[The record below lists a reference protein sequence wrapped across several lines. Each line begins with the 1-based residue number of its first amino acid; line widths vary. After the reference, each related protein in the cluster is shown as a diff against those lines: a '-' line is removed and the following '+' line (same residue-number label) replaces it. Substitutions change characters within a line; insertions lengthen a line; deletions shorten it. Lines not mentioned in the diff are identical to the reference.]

1 MNTTQ
6 SNLRGIAYLILA
18 LLIMSLQG
26 IAVKFI
32 GGDYSI
38 MQIVLLRSIVA
49 LPASIVLFRL
59 EGKRGLPT
67 TKRPG
72 LEYLRGLCLF
82 VSYTMAFM
90 GLASLPLGEYEAI
103 RFSAPLMIT
112 VLSVFMLGEKV
123 GIHRWLALF
132 VGFAGVL
139 IMVRPGSAG
148 FNLGSVFVLVA
159 MLFYALSVMLTRK
172 LQTTDSSATMG
183 YYSTVLYLAA
193 AMLLSPLVLLVG
205 EMPDAHPGVAFLFR
219 GWAMPT
225 PLDAAI
231 MAGLG
236 LIWVGGMYFV
246 ARAYST
252 AQASM
257 VASFEYVSLPISVM
271 WGFLIW
277 HEIPTWT
284 TWVGAGLTLAA
295 GLYILNRERQQRAKV
310 AVTQS
315 FGLMESE
322 QAI

>member
-1 MNTTQ
+1 MNATP
-6 SNLRGIAYLILA
+6 SNFRGVAYLILA
-18 LLIMSLQG
+18 LFIMSLQG
-26 IAVKFI
+26 VAVKFI

-38 MQIVLLRSIVA
+38 MEIVLLRSVVA

-59 EGKRGLPT
+59 EGQRGLPT

-82 VSYTMAFM
+82 ISYTTAFM

-112 VLSVFMLGEKV
+112 VLSVVMLGEKV
-123 GIHRWLALF
+123 GFHRWLALA

-139 IMVRPGSAG
+139 FMVRPGSAS

-159 MLFYALSVMLTRK
+159 MLFYALSVILTRR
-172 LQTTDSSATMG
+172 LQATDSSATMG
-183 YYSTVLYLAA
+183 YYSTILYLVAA
-193 AMLLSPLVLLVG
+193 LVLSPLVLLVG
-205 EMPDAHPGVAFLFR
+205 EMPDAQPGIAFLFR

-225 PLDAAI
+225 PLDAVI

-236 LIWVGGMYFV
+236 LVWVGGMYFV

-284 TWVGAGLTLAA
+284 TWVGAGLTLAG
-295 GLYILNRERQQRAKV
+295 GLYILYRERGGQAATK
-310 AVTQS
+310 ALPS
-315 FGLMESE
+315 LALAESE
-322 QAI
+322 QGI

>member
-1 MNTTQ
+1 MNATP
-6 SNLRGIAYLILA
+6 SNFRGVAYLVLA
-18 LLIMSLQG
+18 LFIMSLQG
-26 IAVKFI
+26 VAVKFI

-38 MQIVLLRSIVA
+38 MEIVLLRSVVA
-49 LPASIVLFRL
+49 LPAAVVLYRL

-82 VSYTMAFM
+82 ISYTTAFM

-112 VLSVFMLGEKV
+112 VLSVVMLGEKV
-123 GIHRWLALF
+123 GFHRWLALA

-139 IMVRPGSAG
+139 FMVRPGSAS
-148 FNLGSVFVLVA
+148 FNLGSVFVLIA
-159 MLFYALSVMLTRK
+159 MLFYALSVILTRR
-172 LQTTDSSATMG
+172 LQATDSSATMG
-183 YYSTVLYLAA
+183 YYSTVFYLAA

-205 EMPDAHPGVAFLFR
+205 EMPDAQPGIAFLFR

-225 PLDAAI
+225 QLDAAI

-236 LIWVGGMYFV
+236 LVWVAGMYFV

-252 AQASM
+252 SQASM

-271 WGFLIW
+271 WGFLLW
-277 HEIPTWT
+277 HEMPTWT
-284 TWVGAGLTLAA
+284 TWVGAGLTLAS
-295 GLYILNRERQQRAKV
+295 GLYILYRERGGQATAK
-310 AVTQS
+310 ALPS
-315 FGLMESE
+315 LALAESE
-322 QAI
+322 QVA

>member
-1 MNTTQ
+1 MNATP
-6 SNLRGIAYLILA
+6 SNFRGVAYLILA
-18 LLIMSLQG
+18 LFIMSLQG
-26 IAVKFI
+26 VAVKFI

-38 MQIVLLRSIVA
+38 MEIVLLRSVVA

-59 EGKRGLPT
+59 EGQRGLPT

-82 VSYTMAFM
+82 ISYTTAFM

-112 VLSVFMLGEKV
+112 VLSVVMLGEKV
-123 GIHRWLALF
+123 GFHRWLALA
-132 VGFAGVL
+132 VGFGGVL
-139 IMVRPGSAG
+139 FMVRPGSAS

-159 MLFYALSVMLTRK
+159 MLFYALSVILTRR
-172 LQTTDSSATMG
+172 LQATDSSATMG
-183 YYSTVLYLAA
+183 YYSTILYLVAA
-193 AMLLSPLVLLVG
+193 LVLSPLVLLVG
-205 EMPDAHPGVAFLFR
+205 EMPDAQPGIAFLFR

-225 PLDAAI
+225 LWDAAI

-236 LIWVGGMYFV
+236 LVWVGGMYFV

-284 TWVGAGLTLAA
+284 TWVGAGLTLAG
-295 GLYILNRERQQRAKV
+295 GLYILYRERGGQAATK
-310 AVTQS
+310 ALPS
-315 FGLMESE
+315 LALAESE
-322 QAI
+322 QGI